1 MKKIYYTMDASG
13 NAEMREFMDE
23 MQKNG
28 VECYEV
34 LTRTVAY
41 LMERVDLVLIGA
53 EAVVESGSGNFQIM
67 KKSSKLWLLSNG
79 SDNCGCT
86 CFYLMWHIN

>member
-1 MKKIYYTMDASG
+1 MDASG
-13 NAEMREFMDE
+13 NTEMREFMDE
-23 MQKNG
+23 MQQNG

-53 EAVVESGSGNFQIM
+53 EAVVESGSGNFQ
-67 KKSSKLWLLSNG
+67 KSFVTENFRHLSKRLR
-79 SDNCGCT
+79 
-86 CFYLMWHIN
+86 